1 MKVPVY
7 NLSGEQLDDLTLPVK
22 VFALP
27 ANDKLVALAVR
38 VYLANQRRSYAKT
51 KGRGEVAGTT
61 KKMWSQKGTGRAR
74 HGSAKAPIFVGG
86 GVAHGP
92 IGKENHKLSLPKK
105 LKKLAL
111 FSVLSRFAANHAI
124 IVVDQF
130 KNLAPKTKAAWHF
143 IDLLE
148 KQNPELAKSRKIGV
162 VTLNSLSNVK
172 RSFGNI
178 PGFSLL
184 SLQSLNP
191 YSLSNQN
198 FLIFSRQAIS
208 AFKE

>member
-1 MKVPVY
+1 MANHSKTILIMKVPVY

-92 IGKENHKLSLPKK
+92 IGKENHK
-105 LKKLAL
+105 
-111 FSVLSRFAANHAI
+111 
-124 IVVDQF
+124 
-130 KNLAPKTKAAWHF
+130 
-143 IDLLE
+143 
-148 KQNPELAKSRKIGV
+148 
-162 VTLNSLSNVK
+162 
-172 RSFGNI
+172 
-178 PGFSLL
+178 
-184 SLQSLNP
+184 
-191 YSLSNQN
+191 
-198 FLIFSRQAIS
+198 
-208 AFKE
+208 